1 MFQRIRTY
9 QLIHMGGQSYRPRAY
24 GDPQPAGTWDGWLV
38 FFPMIGGPAIASNRE
53 TTQSAFGGLTRW
65 AAGVTPVYLE
75 GALARALEIELQP
88 SVIGQLNAA
97 EYELLEDAEA
107 AATEAVVATEAA
119 EFHEEVARG
128 ERAVAA
134 DGARRSRQAQ
144 ADAIR
149 ATRTKRRSQKKSE
162 FSAFLTEGQE
172 IRRRTFF

>member
-9 QLIHMGGQSYRPRAY
+9 QLIHTGGQSYRPRAY
-24 GDPQPAGTWDGWLV
+24 GDPQLDGTWDGWLV

-53 TTQSAFGGLTRW
+53 TTQSSFEALTRW

-75 GALARALEIELQP
+75 GALTRALDIELQP

-119 EFHEEVARG
+119 EFHEAAARE
-128 ERAVAA
+128 EREVAA
-134 DGARRSRQAQ
+134 DAARRSRTAQ

-149 ATRTKRRSQKKSE
+149 ATRPKRRSDKK
-162 FSAFLTEGQE
+162 Q
-172 IRRRTFF
+172 